1 MSNLWGGHDGSG
13 HKIGVIATLRAKAGS
28 EAELRQ
34 AMAALV
40 DPSQD
45 EPGCSIYH
53 VLEDKYQPGLFF
65 TYEEW
70 ESEEALEHHLEMKK
84 QALEKAKHLVQ
95 GELQIS
101 VLELVK

>member
-1 MSNLWGGHDGSG
+1 MSNLWGGHDASG
-13 HKIGVIATLRAKAGS
+13 HKISVIAHLRAGS
-28 EAELRQ
+28 GNEDELRKV
-34 AMAALV
+34 MAALV
-40 DPSQD
+40 DPSQE

-70 ESEEALEHHLEMKK
+70 ESEEALQHHLEIKK
-84 QALEKAKHLVQ
+84 QALEKAKHLLQ

-101 VLELVK
+101 VLQLVK